1 MIGAL
6 KQIWYV
12 LFAFGLVILAHE
24 FGHFIVARKLKI
36 FVEKFSFGFGPA
48 ILKIKRK
55 TTYLISLIPLGG
67 YVKMKGENPFS
78 EREHTDDE
86 FFSKT
91 PFERILVVLAGPVAN
106 FLLAFFIFFLVYW
119 IFGVP
124 HPQNLPIA
132 GDIIK
137 GTPAHKAGLLPG
149 DRIVSVNDE
158 EISTWEELVKKIQ
171 PNAGKKL
178 KIVIKRGDEL
188 KTFFIVPQCNP
199 ELKVGTIGIMISYK
213 NQTFPFAKS
222 LYLSAEKC
230 VGITVLTLKYL
241 SLALRKKIKAEI
253 SGPIGI
259 ATMIGKTANQGFS
272 FFLNLLGLISLNLF
286 LINLFPI
293 PLLDGGHI
301 VIFLWEM
308 VRKKFPSEKTY
319 NILQT
324 IGLAILLMAIIF
336 ASKNDI
342 LKIFHF

>member
-1 MIGAL
+1 MMESL
-6 KQIWYV
+6 KQILYV
-12 LFAFGLVILAHE
+12 VFAFGLVILAHE
-24 FGHFIVARKLKI
+24 FGHFIVARRLKI

-55 TTYLISLIPLGG
+55 TTYLLSLIPLGG
-67 YVKMKGENPFS
+67 YIKMKGENPFS
-78 EREHTDDE
+78 EREMTEDE

-91 PFERILVVLAGPVAN
+91 PSERILVVLAGPVAN
-106 FLLAFFIFFLVYW
+106 FFLAFFIFFSVYW

-132 GDIIK
+132 GNIIK
-137 GTPAHKAGLLPG
+137 GTPAHKAGILPG
-149 DRIVSVNDE
+149 DRIISINDE
-158 EISTWEELVKKIQ
+158 EISTWQELVKRIQ

-178 KIVIKRGDEL
+178 KIVIKRGDEI
-188 KTFFIVPQCNP
+188 KTLFIAPQYNP
-199 ELKVGTIGIMISYK
+199 ELKAGAIGIMISYK
-213 NQTFPFAKS
+213 KQRYPFARS
-222 LYLSAEKC
+222 LYLSAAKC
-230 VGITVLTLKYL
+230 VGLTFLTLRYL
-241 SLALRKKIKAEI
+241 SLAVRKKVKAEI

-308 VRKKFPSEKTY
+308 VRKKFPSEKTC

-336 ASKNDI
+336 ASRNDL
-342 LKIFHF
+342 LKIFRF